1 MIALVQIQAMD
12 SLSLEQQK
20 VLDTLAEGH
29 NVCMTGCGGTG
40 KSYVLKQL
48 ETRLG
53 PVLEAKLGRKPIIHI
68 TALTGCAA
76 LLLGPEAS
84 TLHSWSGIGLGK
96 EDVSDLIW
104 KIQRNG
110 RAKRNWKVCDLL
122 VVDEISMMT
131 VELLEKLDDIG
142 KRMRRCFDKPFGGIQ
157 LLLVGDFC
165 QLPPVKQLTFAFESE
180 RWSTIVPT
188 VIELSTILR
197 QKDPVFQKVL
207 TEARSGRLSPESVA
221 LLKGRMGLDWK
232 SHRIRPTLLFPRN
245 AEVNM
250 INDANLKALKGPLKT
265 FDAGISYADLKVA
278 AKTNTKTEDFKRSV
292 AALDRDAMYRDKLL
306 LAQEAQVMLITNLDV
321 GSGLV
326 NGSRGVVVG
335 FDTLGAPLVEF
346 LGGQRLPIGLHKWE
360 IDGYPGVFRT
370 QYPLRLAWACTIHK
384 AQGATLDSA
393 LIDIGSNTFE
403 YGQAYVALSRV
414 RSLEG
419 LYIHD
424 FTPAAFSL
432 HPKVAAF
439 YGLLT

>member
-1 MIALVQIQAMD
+1 MD
-12 SLSLEQQK
+12 SLTKEQQT

-48 ETRLG
+48 DTRLG
-53 PVLEAKLGRKPIIHI
+53 PILEAKLGKKPVIHI

-110 RAKRNWKVCDLL
+110 RAKRNWKACDLL
-122 VVDEISMMT
+122 VIDEISMMT

-142 KRMRRCFDKPFGGIQ
+142 KRMRKCFDKPFGGIQ

-180 RWSTIVPT
+180 RWTTIVPK
-188 VIELSTILR
+188 VIELTVVQR
-197 QKDPVFQKVL
+197 QKDPVFQKIL
-207 TEARSGRLSPESVA
+207 TEARAGDLSSVSEA
-221 LLKGRMGLDWK
+221 LLKERMGLNWK

-278 AKTNTKTEDFKRSV
+278 AKTNIKTEDFKRSV
-292 AALDRDAMYRDKLL
+292 AILDRDAMYRDKLL
-306 LAQEAQVMLITNLDV
+306 LAEEAQVMLITNLDV
-321 GSGLV
+321 ASGLV
-326 NGSRGVVVG
+326 NGSRGVVIG
-335 FDTLGAPLVEF
+335 FDAKDGSPIVEF
-346 LGGQRLPIGLHKWE
+346 LAGNRLPISLHKWE

-393 LIDIGSNTFE
+393 LIDIGTNTFE

-424 FTPAAFSL
+424 FTPGAFSL

-439 YGLLT
+439 YKMSS